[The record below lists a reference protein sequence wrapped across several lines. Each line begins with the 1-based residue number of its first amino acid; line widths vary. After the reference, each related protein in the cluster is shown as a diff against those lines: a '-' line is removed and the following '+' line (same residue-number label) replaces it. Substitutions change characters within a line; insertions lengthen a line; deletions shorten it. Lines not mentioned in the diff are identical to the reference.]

1 MPHVLL
7 DLGERVGLA
16 GDAGEDSSE
25 DGLLPLGG
33 KTVHGTEVGSDQR
46 QEKEQADGQ
55 VGQEQVVPGQGRDI
69 VLHREQRLLLDW
81 KELHIRYSL
90 YMQEV

>member
-16 GDAGEDSSE
+16 SDAGEDSSE